1 MSTLNLEKLAPLVD
15 RRFQSFAEATDAA
28 LDSLAASLPGCI
40 VLTQIELDGGVCR
53 VFDFRGPNF
62 VGTERA
68 MVMPTDGERVD
79 AAFLD
84 SLGVKD
90 VISVPVE
97 LNAGIVGGVL
107 LAISP
112 EENSYTREHSTVI
125 AIAAR
130 VLGYE
135 WERVRTRAELRT
147 LLQQVRDGDQYD
159 PETGL
164 RNRVGFEE
172 LLHRE
177 WRLARRGTLPSTVVA
192 IRIEMSSD
200 EPDGAAA
207 LKHLAAKDAAEVLA
221 GAARG
226 TDHVGRIGEW
236 SSDSCR
242 VEPPGTGMTVDLTAV
257 QTSSSVLEGAG
268 ITGATQPAGRGG
280 FLSDVVVD
288 LGYATCD
295 EVDRAVAE
303 ARGPGKLFERVL
315 IKRGAI
321 DEDQLARA
329 IAERD
334 GFAHVDLD
342 EFALSRSRR
351 CRRSASAGRRRSQ
364 FPTPSTTSTCQ
375 IRWLPNPP
383 GRRAQRLR
391 SL

>member
-1 MSTLNLEKLAPLVD
+1 MSTLTLEKLAPLVD

-40 VLTQIELDGGVCR
+40 VLTQTELEGGVCR

-200 EPDGAAA
+200 ETDGAAT

-236 SSDSCR
+236 SFGVVMIGCDD
-242 VEPPGTGMTVDLTAV
+242 E
-257 QTSSSVLEGAG
+257 AG
-268 ITGATQPAGRGG
+268 VMP
-280 FLSDVVVD
+280 
-288 LGYATCD
+288 
-295 EVDRAVAE
+295 
-303 ARGPGKLFERVL
+303 L
-315 IKRGAI
+315 IQRY
-321 DEDQLARA
+321 ED
-329 IAERD
+329 
-334 GFAHVDLD
+334 
-342 EFALSRSRR
+342 ALSRATDSRAFQL
-351 CRRSASAGRRRSQ
+351 SVSSGS
-364 FPTPSTTSTCQ
+364 
-375 IRWLPNPP
+375 
-383 GRRAQRLR
+383 QRLVEA
-391 SL
+391 SSAQIALESAEAEANEQIVTPTLAGSNLPEPG